1 MVSLLVEA
9 QTPETEEN
17 RAAPLTIVACSL
29 AHAIPGRVRFRVPRL
44 GCDPRYAKRLQR
56 LIESDARVTGVRAS
70 SAAASIAISYETK
83 LVKDAEMHAHL
94 VRLIQEAGGEN
105 LAGGR
110 IAYCALSEIEK
121 SSFFPKSEKPGFFKK
136 PGFFNFT
143 GAFLTD
149 SESEWSGLKLPALAT
164 ALAVLGGPLGLP
176 VPGIAIGATVAAAGL
191 PVAKRAFESIRKSR
205 RFNIDC
211 MDLMAI
217 TLTSVQ
223 GNLLTPALVMTLHE
237 IGDMI
242 RERTARSSRLQALDL
257 LDSLAHFA
265 WVERD
270 GQKQQVPVGEVKV
283 GDTVIVY
290 PGEQI
295 PVDGEVLRGKALI
308 DQQKLTGESVP
319 VVREAG
325 QIVYASTLVREGEIY
340 IKAQRVGADTRAG
353 ASIKLVEE
361 APVYDTRMEN
371 YAANIADRAIM
382 PALLLAGG
390 VWAATGSPAR
400 AASILTLDFVTGMRV
415 SMPTTYL
422 AALTHATRHGILI
435 RSGRALEQLAKVD
448 TIVFDKTGTLTEG
461 DIEVVSIEIVAG
473 RISEARL
480 LELTAA
486 AEQRLTHPVALAVMR
501 CAEKRG
507 VGILPR
513 GEWNYEVGMGVR
525 ALIDGE
531 KVLVGSARFL
541 EKEGISLECFYDRHP
556 CALGLCDF
564 NPNCPIS
571 ASSSLIFVACNG
583 EFQGVL
589 QHTDPLRKESRS
601 VIEKLQTEFG
611 MEIHLLTGDCQKKAF
626 AVAHE
631 LGIPLEAVY
640 AEAFPEKKAEIVRK
654 LHDAGKTVA
663 FTGDGLND
671 SVALAYADVSIS
683 FGNGSEVARETA
695 DVVLMNND
703 LSGLLQAIAIAKQT
717 VRVVQQNTVL
727 AVAPN
732 LAGLGLASTV
742 GLHPLVATA
751 VHNGSAIAAGLNGL
765 RPLASHHWEKP
776 PAKVQ

>member
-1 MVSLLVEA
+1 MVSLLVKA
-9 QTPETEEN
+9 QTPEGEKN
-17 RAAPLTIVACSL
+17 RAAPPAVACSL
-29 AHAIPGRVRFRVPRL
+29 VHAIPGRVRFRVPRL
-44 GCDPRYAKRLQR
+44 GCDPQYARRLQR
-56 LIESDARVTGVRAS
+56 LIESDVRVAGVRIS

-83 LVKDAEMHAHL
+83 LVNDAQMHAHL
-94 VRLIQEAGGEN
+94 VGLIQDAGVEN
-105 LAGGR
+105 LVERR
-110 IAYCALSEIEK
+110 IASPSPWETEK
-121 SSFFPKSEKPGFFKK
+121 PGSLAKTEKPGFFKK
-136 PGFFNFT
+136 PGFF
-143 GAFLTD
+143 FLTE
-149 SESEWSGLKLPALAT
+149 SESEWSDLKLPALAT

-217 TLTSVQ
+217 TLTSFQ

-237 IGDMI
+237 IGDII
-242 RERTARSSRLQALDL
+242 RERTARSSRIQALDL

-325 QIVYASTLVREGEIY
+325 QTVYASTLVREGEIY
-340 IKAQRVGADTRAG
+340 IKAERVGAETRAG

-371 YAANIADRAIM
+371 YAAKIADKAIL

-461 DIEVVSIEIVAG
+461 DIEVVALETVTG
-473 RISEARL
+473 RMSEARL
-480 LELTAA
+480 LELAAA

-501 CAEKRG
+501 YAEEHS
-507 VGILPR
+507 VSILPR

-525 ALIDGE
+525 AVIDGE
-531 KVLVGSARFL
+531 TVLVGSARFL
-541 EKEGISLECFYDRHP
+541 EKEGISLECFYDRHL
-556 CALGLCDF
+556 CIGQCDF
-564 NPNCPIS
+564 NPKCPIS

-589 QHTDPLRKESRS
+589 QYTDPLRKESQS
-601 VIEKLQTEFG
+601 VIEKLQTEWG
-611 MEIHLLTGDCQKKAF
+611 VEIHLLTGDSQKKAV
-626 AVAHE
+626 AVANE
-631 LGIPLEAVY
+631 LGISLEAVY

-654 LHDAGKTVA
+654 LHNAGKTVA

-683 FGNGSEVARETA
+683 FASGSEVARETA

-703 LSGLLQAIAIAKQT
+703 LSGLLEAIAIAKQT

-765 RPLASHHWEKP
+765 RPLASHHWER
-776 PAKVQ
+776 A

>member
-1 MVSLLVEA
+1 MVSLLGKA
-9 QTPETEEN
+9 QTPEDEKKG
-17 RAAPLTIVACSL
+17 AAPLTVVACSL
-29 AHAIPGRVRFRVPRL
+29 VHAIPGRVRFRVPKMAR
-44 GCDPRYAKRLQR
+44 DPRFTRRLQR
-56 LIESDARVTGVRAS
+56 LIESDARVTGVRVS
-70 SAAASIAISYETK
+70 SAAASIAISYEIN

-94 VRLIQEAGGEN
+94 VRLIQSAGVEN
-105 LAGGR
+105 IVETGFIRYPSPWETEKPGSLA
-110 IAYCALSEIEK
+110 K
-121 SSFFPKSEKPGFFKK
+121 TEKPGFFKK
-136 PGFFNFT
+136 PGFLKPFT
-143 GAFLTD
+143 GGFL
-149 SESEWSGLKLPALAT
+149 SGEESEWSGLKLPALAT
-164 ALAVLGGPLGLP
+164 ALAVIGGPLGLP

-217 TLTSVQ
+217 TLTSFQ

-237 IGDMI
+237 IGDII
-242 RERTARSSRLQALDL
+242 RDRTARSSRLQALDL

-270 GQKQQVPVGEVKV
+270 GQKQQVPVGEVRV

-325 QIVYASTLVREGEIY
+325 QTVYASTLVREGEIY
-340 IKAQRVGADTRAG
+340 IKAERVGAATRAG

-371 YAANIADRAIM
+371 YAANIADRAIV

-461 DIEVVSIEIVAG
+461 DIAVVAVETVTG
-473 RISEARL
+473 RMSEARL
-480 LELTAA
+480 LELAAA

-507 VGILPR
+507 VRILPR

-525 ALIDGE
+525 AVIDGE
-531 KVLVGSARFL
+531 TVLVGSARFL
-541 EKEGISLECFYDRHP
+541 EREGISLECFYDRHL
-556 CALGLCDF
+556 CIGQCDF

-571 ASSSLIFVACNG
+571 ASSSLIFVAGNG

-589 QHTDPLRKESRS
+589 QYTDPLRKESRS
-601 VIEKLQTEFG
+601 VIEKLQTQYG
-611 MEIHLLTGDCQKKAF
+611 MEIHLLTGDSQKKAL
-626 AVAHE
+626 AVAND
-631 LGIPLEAVY
+631 LGIPLEAIY
-640 AEAFPEKKAEIVRK
+640 AEAFPEQKAEIVRK

-683 FGNGSEVARETA
+683 FANGSEVARETA

-703 LSGLLQAIAIAKQT
+703 LSGLLEAIAIAKQT
-717 VRVVQQNTVL
+717 VRVVKQNTVL

-765 RPLASHHWEKP
+765 RPLASHHWER
-776 PAKVQ
+776 A

>member
-1 MVSLLVEA
+1 MVSLLVKA
-9 QTPETEEN
+9 QTPEGEKN
-17 RAAPLTIVACSL
+17 GAAPLAVVAWSL

-44 GCDPRYAKRLQR
+44 ASDLHYAQRLQM
-56 LIESDARVTGVRAS
+56 LIESDVRVAGVRIS
-70 SAAASIAISYETK
+70 SAAASITVNYETK
-83 LVKDAEMHAHL
+83 LVKDAQMHAHL
-94 VRLIQEAGGEN
+94 VRLIQDAGVEN
-105 LAGGR
+105 LVERR
-110 IAYCALSEIEK
+110 IASPSPWETEK
-121 SSFFPKSEKPGFFKK
+121 PGSLAKIEKPGFFKK
-136 PGFFNFT
+136 SGFF
-143 GAFLTD
+143 FLTD

-176 VPGIAIGATVAAAGL
+176 VPVIAIGATVAAAGL

-217 TLTSVQ
+217 TLTSFQ

-237 IGDMI
+237 IGDII

-257 LDSLAHFA
+257 LDALAHFA

-325 QIVYASTLVREGEIY
+325 QTVYASTLVREGEIY
-340 IKAQRVGADTRAG
+340 IKAERVGAETRAG

-371 YAANIADRAIM
+371 YAAKIADKAIV

-461 DIEVVSIEIVAG
+461 DIEVVALETVTG
-473 RISEARL
+473 RMSETRL
-480 LELTAA
+480 LELAAA

-501 CAEKRG
+501 YAEEHS
-507 VGILPR
+507 VSILPR

-525 ALIDGE
+525 AVIDGE
-531 KVLVGSARFL
+531 TVLVGSARFL
-541 EKEGISLECFYDRHP
+541 EKEGISLECFYDRHL
-556 CALGLCDF
+556 CIGQCDF
-564 NPNCPIS
+564 NPSCPIS

-589 QHTDPLRKESRS
+589 QYTDPLRKESQS
-601 VIEKLQTEFG
+601 VIEKLQTQYG
-611 MEIHLLTGDCQKKAF
+611 MEIHLLTGDSQKKAV
-626 AVAHE
+626 AVANE
-631 LGIPLEAVY
+631 LGISLEAVY

-683 FGNGSEVARETA
+683 FASGSEVARETA

-703 LSGLLQAIAIAKQT
+703 LSGLLEAIAIAKQT

-765 RPLASHHWEKP
+765 RPLASHHWER
-776 PAKVQ
+776 A